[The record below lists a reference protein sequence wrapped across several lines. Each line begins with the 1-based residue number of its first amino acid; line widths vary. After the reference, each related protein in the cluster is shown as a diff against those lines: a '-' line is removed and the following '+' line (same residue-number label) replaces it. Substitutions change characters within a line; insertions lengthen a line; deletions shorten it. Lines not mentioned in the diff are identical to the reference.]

1 MTFTEKDIYR
11 MSNSYL
17 LPSDVAIRK
26 LTIGK
31 PWVEQNEKKAIQKC
45 RISLGDVER
54 EVFFEVDAEFSD
66 YLTYERGDAYLIGL
80 LNLAMRERCDIYS
93 EIPFTDELVHQIR
106 TELIPALVKYSP
118 KLYAPKIIAELQPPL
133 LPLDGKGKIDTGC
146 SCGIDS
152 LYAIKHLTQS
162 DTESIHLDYLVINN
176 VGAFSSYSG
185 TDNKRYVDNIS
196 NAINFSKQYGYK
208 LIVTDSNFAT
218 AFPQDHLK
226 THLYSSCFAVHMMSK
241 LWGRYYYA
249 STGCD
254 LVDYFDLKNNELYD
268 AAKYDLIALPAFSTS
283 QLRICNQ
290 GISVSRFEKTKDISD
305 YEPAYNYL
313 SVCIKSGKGSCGYCS
328 KCMRTMWTLDALG
341 KIDSFNNIFDVKHY
355 KNNHYYY
362 MKMLYRN
369 YINGSDHMIN
379 EVYDLLKNKINLS
392 IKLHEKTKYLIKKAI
407 NNIFDLNHYKSNHS
421 NQLYYMNIIKN
432 KIKKHLFK

>member
-1 MTFTEKDIYR
+1 MIKDFTEKDIER
-11 MSNSYL
+11 MSQSHL
-17 LPSDVAIRK
+17 LSPDASIRK

-31 PWVEQNEKKAIQKC
+31 PWIEQNEKKAVQRC

-54 EVFFEVDAEFSD
+54 EVFFEVDAEFSN

-106 TELIPALVKYSP
+106 TELIPVLVKYSP
-118 KLYAPKIIAELQPPL
+118 NLYAPKIIAELQPPVP
-133 LPLDGKGKIDTGC
+133 PLDGRGKIGTGC

-152 LYAIKHLTQS
+152 LYAIKHLTES
-162 DTESIHLDYLVINN
+162 DTESIHLDYLLINN
-176 VGAFSSYSG
+176 VGSFTSKG
-185 TDNKRYVDNIS
+185 KTDNKRYIDNLS
-196 NAINFSKQYGYK
+196 NAIKFSKQYEYK

-254 LVDYFDLKNNELYD
+254 LIDYFDLHNNELYD

-283 QLRICNQ
+283 TLRICNQ
-290 GISVSRFEKTKDISD
+290 GIGISRFEKTKDLAD
-305 YEPAYNYL
+305 YEPAHNYL
-313 SVCIKSGKGSCGYCS
+313 SVCLKLGKGSCGYCP
-328 KCMRTMWTLDALG
+328 KCMRTMWILDALN
-341 KIDSFNNIFDVKHY
+341 KLDSFDKIFDIKHY
-355 KNNHYYY
+355 KKNQSYY

-369 YINGSDHMIN
+369 YIYGSDHMIY
-379 EVYDLLKNKINLS
+379 ETYDILKSKIGLS
-392 IKLHEKTKYLIKKAI
+392 IKLPETAKYIIKKA
-407 NNIFDLNHYKSNHS
+407 
-421 NQLYYMNIIKN
+421 
-432 KIKKHLFK
+432 KHIVRKFLFR